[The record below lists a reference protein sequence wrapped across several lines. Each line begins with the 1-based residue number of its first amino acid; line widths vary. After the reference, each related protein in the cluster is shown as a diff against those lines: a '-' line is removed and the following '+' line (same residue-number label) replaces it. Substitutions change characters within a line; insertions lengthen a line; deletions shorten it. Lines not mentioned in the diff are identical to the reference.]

1 MIAFNNKGHNLTY
14 LLINTY
20 YAAYWGKGNLYISFL
35 YLRIACRDKG
45 LSGMDP
51 LDIEQIENAY
61 QLSLIK
67 YLITID
73 RGNYIHMKGN
83 QM

>member
-1 MIAFNNKGHNLTY
+1 MNI
-14 LLINTY
+14 Y
-20 YAAYWGKGNLYISFL
+20 YAAYGDRDSLSIFSR
-35 YLRIACRDKG
+35 YLRIACRGKG

-61 QLSLIK
+61 QLLLIK
-67 YLITID
+67 YLITIE